1 MHLRGLAGGRLPT
14 LAANGTLLVSGVLSS
29 MCISRALAPHGR
41 GEYVTWQAWG
51 AGLAILAIGGLPQAL
66 VLDRRHRLPAV
77 VTALASTL
85 TAALVVVAVLAAALH
100 PAPLLVAATVL
111 VVVANQV
118 GAIGPALAQR
128 AGRMGAQFNLA
139 RLAPQGAAFAAIA
152 ALLAT
157 GDRTVAHWLVAIA
170 GSQAVVALAWAA
182 VALRS
187 VVGAAALGGSAAAAL
202 GGSAA
207 GALGGSAAGALGG
220 SAAGASGRMQGSG
233 GTGLTAR
240 TWQLFPANFA
250 TQVQYR
256 FDLIA
261 VAALFPHTTVAFYA
275 VGVAAQAAV
284 LAMGQASGMYRFA
297 NRSGKRGGLRHELR
311 HALTNAGLVAVPLG
325 ASSLLWVPAVYGSTF
340 APAAP
345 IVTVLCLAGVVQ
357 SVDYLLVH
365 EVLRRRGAG
374 ALLRGRL
381 PGLLA
386 VVAGFLTV
394 WWLALPVAV
403 LGVAPL
409 VGYAVSSVSFL
420 RVLRRPV
427 PVSAAP
433 ELVGV
438 R

>member
-14 LAANGTLLVSGVLSS
+14 LAANGALLLSGVLSS
-29 MCISRALAPHGR
+29 VCISRALAPQGR

-51 AGLAILAIGGLPQAL
+51 AGVAILAIGGLPQAL

-85 TAALVVVAVLAAALH
+85 TAALVVVAVLAATLH
-100 PAPLLVAATVL
+100 PAPLLVVATVL

-139 RLAPQGAAFAAIA
+139 RLAPQAAAFTAIA

-157 GDRTVAHWLVAIA
+157 GDRTAAHWLLAIA
-170 GSQAVVALAWAA
+170 GSQAVVAVGWAA
-182 VALRS
+182 VALRR
-187 VVGAAALGGSAAAAL
+187 L
-202 GGSAA
+202 
-207 GALGGSAAGALGG
+207 
-220 SAAGASGRMQGSG
+220 QGSG
-233 GTGLTAR
+233 APRRLQGSGASRRVRGAKGTGLTAR
-240 TWQLFPANFA
+240 TWHLFPANFA

-297 NRSGKRGGLRHELR
+297 NRSGRLTGGQSGGQSGLRDELR
-311 HALTNAGLVAVPLG
+311 HALTNAGLIAVPLG
-325 ASSLLWVPAVYGSTF
+325 VSSLVWVPAVYGSTF
-340 APAAP
+340 APAGP

-365 EVLRRRGAG
+365 EVLRRRTA
-374 ALLRGRL
+374 ATLLRGRL
-381 PGLLA
+381 PGLLT
-386 VVAGFLTV
+386 VVTGFLVV

-403 LGVAPL
+403 LGLAPL
-409 VGYAVSSVSFL
+409 AGYAVSSVSFL
-420 RVLRRPV
+420 RALRRPV
-427 PVSAAP
+427 PAPAPP